1 MICLG
6 DDEVTA
12 LLTGALEGEA
22 FAVAEVHLDVCRR
35 CRLLVSTL
43 ATKTGDTFR
52 NGSLNAFGIGD
63 VVAGRY
69 QIVAL
74 LGSGGM
80 GEVYETLDTVLGERV
95 ALKTLAAG
103 IAVDETGVSRL
114 KAEVQIA
121 RRVTHRNV
129 CRVFDVG
136 FHTDVR
142 FEGDDVPNLAIP
154 FFTMELL
161 RGETL
166 RKRLRCTGPLSC
178 SEVLSLL
185 EQIVA
190 GIDAAHAAGIVH
202 RDLKTENV
210 MLVPEEGDDARVVIT
225 DFGLAHQFDEQA
237 LRRMPLTRH
246 AAGTLGYMAPE
257 QLAGEQPRP
266 ATDIYALGVVLFELL
281 TGELPFSVAEAIGAK
296 ERRGPPPS
304 LRSFCAAPPAW
315 QTAID
320 RCLEVLPSARFGSAS
335 ELLSALRASSPP
347 PRRHRIVGRSSLG
360 AALTVLI
367 VGASVLAA
375 RREAPPR
382 AAALKVVETPPVRP
396 IARAVLPPPPATRLE
411 VGPSARPGSAEL
423 PRSSPLGRARHARR
437 RAGERSVPARTPE
450 AFSADDRLGDD
461 DLVDPFVQPLVQPLV
476 QPFVQPLMQ
485 PSIAPSHTK

>member
-22 FAVAEVHLDVCRR
+22 FAVAEAHLDICRR

-43 ATKTGDTFR
+43 ATKTGDIFKD
-52 NGSLNAFGIGD
+52 GSLNAFSIGD
-63 VVAGRY
+63 LVAGRY
-69 QIVAL
+69 HIIAL

-80 GEVYETLDTVLGERV
+80 GEVYETLDTVLGEKV

-103 IAVDETGVSRL
+103 IAVDENGVSRL

-136 FHTDVR
+136 FHADVR
-142 FEGDDVPNLAIP
+142 FEDEVPNVAIP

-166 RKRLRCTGPLSC
+166 RTRLRRTGTLSC
-178 SEVLSLL
+178 GEVLSLL
-185 EQIVA
+185 EQIAA

-210 MLVPEEGDDARVVIT
+210 MLVPEEEGGDARVVIT
-225 DFGLAHQFDEQA
+225 DFGLAHQLDERA
-237 LRRMPLTRH
+237 LRGMPLTRH

-257 QLAGEQPRP
+257 QLAGEQPCP
-266 ATDIYALGVVLFELL
+266 ATDIYALGAVLFELL
-281 TGELPFSVAEAIGAK
+281 TGELPFSVAEALGGK
-296 ERRGPPPS
+296 GRRGPPPS

-320 RCLEVLPSARFGSAS
+320 RCLEVLPSARFGSAG
-335 ELLSALRASSPP
+335 ELLSALRASAPP
-347 PRRHRIVGRSSLG
+347 PRRHRMIGQVSLG
-360 AALTVLI
+360 AALMVLI
-367 VGASVLAA
+367 GGASVLAS
-375 RREAPPR
+375 RREAPR
-382 AAALKVVETPPVRP
+382 RAAAALKVGETPPARP
-396 IARAVLPPPPATRLE
+396 FAQEVLPFRSATLPE
-411 VGPSARPGSAEL
+411 VGRSVRAGSAES
-423 PRSSPLGRARHARR
+423 PRSPPLGRARRQRR
-437 RAGERSVPARTPE
+437 RAGERSVPARAAE
-450 AFSADDRLGDD
+450 ASSARDRLGDD
-461 DLVDPFVQPLVQPLV
+461 DFVDPFERPLVPPAVQPW
-476 QPFVQPLMQ
+476 
-485 PSIAPSHTK
+485 SAPSHAK